1 MKKSLLFWFAV
12 FYTVSIFADGNLIKI
27 DSLNKLVGLQSGR
40 ERIETLIMLSEAY
53 RDISL
58 DKSLQTGVEAGKYA
72 DDEGF
77 ENLKGRI
84 LLSMGESA
92 SLSGDYALSLDYY
105 GKAAVAFSA
114 TDAFADLAKA
124 YNNMGLVYKNLA
136 EFDKAIEFLTKASE
150 IEKAHDLTGPL
161 AGSIGNMATIYFS
174 LGDFNKAM
182 DGYYQARLVYK
193 ELKDTLRYAKM
204 TMNVGLVYWQWDKS
218 DFALE
223 MLTEAKNLFE
233 EKEDY
238 VELGRVYNNIGMLYY
253 QDVKDTTKA
262 LEYFE
267 QSLSIRELLG
277 NQLGMAVVLANIG
290 NVYRDRKQLFEAY
303 ERYGK
308 ALRISEAIG
317 YKEGIVRT
325 NYYIAIA
332 HQKNNEFHESNQYL
346 NTCLTMA
353 TEHGMK
359 NYYQIVN
366 EAKLKNYAA
375 LGDYQG
381 FMQEF
386 KVYSAAKDTLANE
399 LNDLKT
405 KESEARYKVNELIP
419 ELDRLEQENKHQDQM
434 LLLYK
439 SILSFILLIF
449 IVLGI
454 LWILKARK
462 KAY

>member
-1 MKKSLLFWFAV
+1 M
-12 FYTVSIFADGNLIKI
+12 FYAVSIFADGNLIKI

-72 DDEGF
+72 SDEGF

-105 GKAAVAFSA
+105 GKAAEAFTA
-114 TDAFADLAKA
+114 TAGYEDLAKA

-150 IEKAHDLTGPL
+150 IEKQHNLVGPL

-233 EKEDY
+233 EKEDF

-262 LEYFE
+262 LEFFE

-317 YKEGIVRT
+317 YKEGVVRT

-332 HQKNNEFHESNQYL
+332 HQKNNEFRESNQYL
-346 NTCLTMA
+346 NTCLNMA
-353 TEHGMK
+353 TEYGMK
-359 NYYQIVN
+359 NYFQIVN

-375 LGDYQG
+375 LGDYED
-381 FMQEF
+381 FMEEF
-386 KVYSAAKDTLANE
+386 QVYSAAKDTLANE
-399 LNDLKT
+399 LNELKT
-405 KESEARYKVNELIP
+405 KESEARYKINELIP
-419 ELDRLEQENKHQDQM
+419 ELDRLEQENKNQDQL
-434 LLLYK
+434 LLLYR
-439 SILSFILLIF
+439 SILAFIVLLV

-454 LWILKARK
+454 LWGIKSRK
-462 KAY
+462 KAN

>member
-1 MKKSLLFWFAV
+1 MKKSILLCFAV
-12 FYTVSIFADGNLIKI
+12 FYAVSIFADGNLIKI

-58 DKSLQTGVEAGKYA
+58 DKSLQTGVEAGKFA
-72 DDEGF
+72 ADEGF

-105 GKAAVAFSA
+105 GKAAEAFTA
-114 TDAFADLAKA
+114 TKTYADLAKA

-150 IEKAHDLTGPL
+150 IEKENNLVGPL

-204 TMNVGLVYWQWDKS
+204 TMNVGLVYWQWDRS
-218 DFALE
+218 ESALE

-233 EKEDY
+233 EKEDF

-290 NVYRDRKQLFEAY
+290 NIYRDRKQLFEAY

-332 HQKNNEFHESNQYL
+332 HQKNNEFKESNQYL
-346 NTCLTMA
+346 NSCLKMA
-353 TEHGMK
+353 TQYGMK

-366 EAKLKNYAA
+366 EAKLKNFAA
-375 LGDYQG
+375 LGDYTG
-381 FMQEF
+381 FMEEF
-386 KVYSAAKDTLANE
+386 KVYSATKDTLSNE
-399 LNDLKT
+399 LNELKT
-405 KESEARYKVNELIP
+405 KESEARYKIEELIP
-419 ELDRLEQENKHQDQM
+419 ELDRLEQLNKHQDQL
-434 LLLYK
+434 LLLYR
-439 SILSFILLIF
+439 SVLAFVVLTI

-454 LWILKARK
+454 LWMFKSKK
-462 KAY
+462 KAN